1 MNDND
6 TNPPSRKPTSSAQ
19 VSGGPKFKA
28 KADMER
34 PKPKR
39 FYKDVTLE
47 AGKAGFLILL
57 DGRVVKTPMKQDL
70 LVPAKALAEAI
81 AEEWG
86 RQGEVID
93 LEGMIFTKLA
103 NTAIDRVVP
112 RRQEIVDELLGFAG
126 SDLLCYRASEPAAL
140 VEREEAVWGP
150 FLAWLKVEHEV
161 EMSVASGILHVAQE
175 PEMLETLGRL
185 YEPFDGFALTGAHN
199 LTTLTGSAVL
209 ALALLKEKATPEEV
223 WQAAHV
229 DEDFQIERWGAD
241 EEASRR
247 RALRWQEFL
256 KTYDFTRL
264 STD

>member
-1 MNDND
+1 MNDNE
-6 TNPPSRKPTSSAQ
+6 TNPSPSEIS
-19 VSGGPKFKA
+19 SGGPKFNA

-34 PKPKR
+34 PKLKR

-47 AGKAGFLILL
+47 VGEPGFLILL

-81 AEEWG
+81 AEEWAG
-86 RQGEVID
+86 QDEVID
-93 LEGMIFTKLA
+93 LETMIFTKLA
-103 NTAIDRVVP
+103 NTALDRVVP

-126 SDLLCYRASEPAAL
+126 SDLLCYRATEPAAL
-140 VEREEAVWGP
+140 IEREDIAWGP
-150 FLAWLKVEHEV
+150 FLAWLKESHDV

-175 PEMLETLGRL
+175 PGALEKFGSL
-185 YEPFDGFALTGAHN
+185 YESLDGFALTSAHN
-199 LTTLTGSAVL
+199 LTTLTGSAIL
-209 ALALLKEKATPEEV
+209 ALALLKEKSTPEQV

-229 DEDFQIERWGAD
+229 DEDFQIERWGED

-247 RALRWQEFL
+247 RALRLQEFL
-256 KTYDFTRL
+256 KTYDFYCL